1 MIRKLLLIVSLVSL
15 VFLLSCQK
23 DNQGESIRL
32 SGNVFGTT
40 YSMVY
45 RNDNHNYQKEIDSLF
60 NRINLSLSKYIE
72 NSLISRINQGDTT
85 VVVDQ
90 YLEEVFNKSKRIY
103 EETSGYFDPTLGA
116 LVNAW
121 GFGPQKAIT
130 DLDSTQVKELL
141 QYVGFDKVTLED
153 GKIIKENPNIN
164 LDFNAIA
171 KGYGIDVIGR
181 FLESKNCKNYLVE
194 IGGEV
199 RVRGVNDKGQ
209 PWRIGLDNP
218 NTDGT
223 RTIGD
228 FVDLNNESIAS
239 SGNYR
244 KYRIGENGMKYVHT
258 INPRT
263 GFATESNL
271 LSATVISDDD
281 CADVDAYAT
290 AFMAMGYEK
299 TVEFLKNRKD
309 LKVVLNFIND
319 KGDFVKYTN

>member
-1 MIRKLLLIVSLVSL
+1 MVSMILFSA
-15 VFLLSCQK
+15 CK
-23 DNQGESIRL
+23 DEDQGSSITL
-32 SGNVFGTT
+32 TGDVFGTT

-45 RNDNHNYQKEIDSLF
+45 RNNNENYQKEIDSLF
-60 NRINLSLSKYIE
+60 TRINLSLSKYIP
-72 NSLISRINQGDTT
+72 NSLISKINQGDTT
-85 VVVDQ
+85 VVVDA
-90 YLEEVFNKSKRIY
+90 YLEEVFQKSKRIY
-103 EETSGYFDPTLGA
+103 NETNGYFDPTLGA

-121 GFGPQKAIT
+121 GFGPEKVYT
-130 DLDSTQVKELL
+130 DLDSVQVAELL
-141 QYVGFDKVTLED
+141 QNVGFNKVHLVD
-153 GKIIKENPNIN
+153 QKIVRENPNVN

-181 FLESKNCKNYLVE
+181 FLESKNCSNYLVE

-199 RVRGVNDKGQ
+199 RVRGRNDKGKL
-209 PWRIGLDNP
+209 WRIGLDNP
-218 NTDGT
+218 NTDGS

-228 FVDLNNESIAS
+228 YVDLNNQSIAS

-258 INPRT
+258 INPET

-271 LSATVISDDD
+271 LSATVISAKD

-299 TVEFLKNRKD
+299 TVAFLKDRPD
-309 LKVVLNFIND
+309 LKVVLNFINE